1 MEEQVGPALAYVEV
15 SQLVDDEQLRV
26 RVVLEA
32 LLEDPAGLRVLE
44 VLDEPGVN
52 LNLNLPRLR
61 LHPYAAVLA
70 APSICLASNSSG
82 LRCPRAE
89 WIRTRL

>member
-1 MEEQVGPALAYVEV
+1 MVHQRPLIAAPFWKLPEKKDREPSSQVY
-15 SQLVDDEQLRV
+15 
-26 RVVLEA
+26 
-32 LLEDPAGLRVLE
+32 
-44 VLDEPGVN
+44 
-52 LNLNLPRLR
+52 LNLPRFR

-82 LRCPRAE
+82 LRCPSAE